1 MFIESRS
8 FHALIAVSC
17 KYTNN
22 TNRHVGGKEQRMP
35 LTDLVRYLNTRDRDQ
50 RPFLRLDDP
59 FHATPSGAVAHYA
72 RITLDSRYAP
82 IYVGAS
88 GSLHGHTA
96 LLHAQGEL
104 NGLPLHPDAVFAIP
118 SSNAEFVHLDRL
130 VRTLH
135 ALNYLLHPDQQHL
148 YVKLNMRHIEIVP
161 GGHGIVFENALR
173 ACGLSPQNITLEINL
188 VEEDVNSA
196 LRAALEA
203 YRIRGYQIA
212 LAAHGSDWNDS
223 HWLLS
228 LRPDVVRLDHALLN
242 KREQL
247 NLLAL
252 RLCDYGIRSL
262 IDVEN
267 PSQAKRAIAAGV
279 ELIQHPAVEAEHGV
293 RNASRRKARDT
304 AHAA

>member
-1 MFIESRS
+1 
-8 FHALIAVSC
+8 
-17 KYTNN
+17 
-22 TNRHVGGKEQRMP
+22 MP

-59 FHATPSGAVAHYA
+59 FHATPTGAVAHYA

-88 GSLHGHTA
+88 GSLHGHAAA
-96 LLHAQGEL
+96 LKAQGEL
-104 NGLPLHPDAVFAIP
+104 NDLPLHPDAVFAIP
-118 SSNAEFVHLDRL
+118 SNNAEFVHLDRL

-148 YVKLNMRHIEIVP
+148 YVKINLRHIEIVP
-161 GGHGIVFENALR
+161 SGHGVVFENALR
-173 ACGLSPQNITLEINL
+173 ACGLSPQNITLEINV
-188 VEEDVNSA
+188 VEEDANDA

-203 YRIRGYQIA
+203 YRNRGYQIT
-212 LAAHGSDWNDS
+212 LAAHGSDWNNS

-228 LRPDVVRLDHALLN
+228 LRPDVVRLDHALL
-242 KREQL
+242 KKPEQL

-252 RLCDYGIRSL
+252 RFTDYGIRSL

-267 PSQAKRAIAAGV
+267 ASQAKRAIAAGI
-279 ELIQHPAVEAEHGV
+279 ELVQHPAAEVELGA
-293 RNASRRKARDT
+293 RAASRRADSDT
-304 AHAA
+304 AHAL